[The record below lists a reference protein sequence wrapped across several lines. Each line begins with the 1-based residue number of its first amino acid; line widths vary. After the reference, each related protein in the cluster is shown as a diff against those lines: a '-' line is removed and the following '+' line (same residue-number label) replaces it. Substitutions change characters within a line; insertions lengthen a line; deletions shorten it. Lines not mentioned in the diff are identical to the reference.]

1 MRWRLVAILVQVI
14 WLLIVDISSD
24 YDLSNKYLYGE
35 RRIIDV
41 INNIFEI
48 SSKRIPTIIGKIFR
62 KSSI

>member
-1 MRWRLVAILVQVI
+1 MTIGCDFSASY
-14 WLLIVDISSD
+14 LITDRSDISRSD